1 MINFQALNV
10 LLDTL
15 RKADPRPPPVARVL
29 ALRPTLRTAADGS
42 SAANDLR
49 ASTPG
54 APSRSPVRDFPL
66 APDPTSGGR
75 LRGPATNARVAA
87 QVLLSAGGAELER
100 ALRGSGGRLPAAPT
114 VRSAAPLTDAA
125 PPARPP
131 QGAAAEMATA
141 DDRVD
146 VARSVMTL
154 ALALRDAV
162 AQSGLFYESHLA
174 RWIADDYTQSELDR
188 EPQAGVAGAPGN
200 PGGHAAAGANAGTGI
215 ASAPAP
221 AAADAPADATGGAG
235 LLSLVDAG
243 TPASA
248 QNASPGIVSRA
259 DHAPLLRQQLDV
271 LDTRQFVWVGEAW
284 PGLRTAIRF
293 EQDREHQAAQD
304 PASAG
309 RTLIRAHVILELPEL
324 GTVGAELAIIQG
336 CVHLQITTDGPAST
350 QRLHAAR
357 AELAEALAARALP
370 AAEIAVFDAL

>member
-29 ALRPTLRTAADGS
+29 ALRPVLRSAGDGTI
-42 SAANDLR
+42 AANDMR
-49 ASTPG
+49 TSTSSAST
-54 APSRSPVRDFPL
+54 RSAARDFPL

-75 LRGPATNARVAA
+75 LPAANARVAA

-100 ALRGSGGRLPAAPT
+100 ALRGSGSRLPAAPT
-114 VRSAAPLTDAA
+114 VRSAAPLTDA
-125 PPARPP
+125 PPPTRSPD
-131 QGAAAEMATA
+131 GAAGMQAG

-146 VARSVMTL
+146 VARSVVTL

-188 EPQAGVAGAPGN
+188 EPQADVGGRPGN
-200 PGGHAAAGANAGTGI
+200 PGAQMAPGANAGAGTPN
-215 ASAPAP
+215 APDP
-221 AAADAPADATGGAG
+221 AAGKPADANGAS

-248 QNASPGIVSRA
+248 QAASPGIVARA
-259 DHAPLLRQQLDV
+259 DNAPLLRQQLDV
-271 LDTRQFVWVGEAW
+271 LDTRQFVWVGDAW
-284 PGLRTAIRF
+284 PGQRTAIRF
-293 EQDREHQAAQD
+293 EQDREHQTAQD
-304 PASAG
+304 PAAAG

-324 GTVGAELAIIQG
+324 GTVGAELAIIHG

-350 QRLHAAR
+350 ERLHAAR